1 MILDSSSE
9 SGGTV
14 SRSASPLFE
23 GATLGTNS
31 DDDKGGVV
39 VKSVAA
45 DSPAENLGLKKGDI
59 IVEVNKKEI
68 KSVDDLEGAL
78 KEKDSFI
85 ALRIIRGSAVI
96 YITRSF

>member
-1 MILDSSSE
+1 M
-9 SGGTV
+9 
-14 SRSASPLFE
+14 
-23 GATLGTNS
+23 
-31 DDDKGGVV
+31 
-39 VKSVAA
+39 KSVAA

-59 IVEVNKKEI
+59 IVEVNKKEV